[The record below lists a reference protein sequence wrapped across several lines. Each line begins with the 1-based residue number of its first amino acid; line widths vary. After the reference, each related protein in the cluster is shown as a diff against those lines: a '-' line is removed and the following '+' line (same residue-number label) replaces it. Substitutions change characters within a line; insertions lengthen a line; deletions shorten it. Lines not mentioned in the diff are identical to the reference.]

1 MDSFGYSRE
10 FSWLRALSVCY
21 GFGGDLVSVA
31 NKKEMDFVY
40 SLSPNITDNPAW
52 IGLVY
57 QFQKNEYLWS
67 NGESFNGSFSVESLE
82 YYMNSTVR
90 EDKCGEIFRNDL
102 NLTKCCKKNKYFI
115 CERAK
120 GKLFLRNHLIR
131 KIKDRRGCVFELTTS
146 HKLQLQTS
154 EEYRTFCKQI

>member
-1 MDSFGYSRE
+1 M
-10 FSWLRALSVCY
+10 CY

-40 SLSPNITDNPAW
+40 SLSPKTTDNPAW

-57 QFQKNEYLWS
+57 QFQKNECLWS

-82 YYMNSTVR
+82 YYMNSAVR

-120 GKLFLRNHLIR
+120 GKLFLRKKLRVGGVVFLSQQHLINYIY
-131 KIKDRRGCVFELTTS
+131 KPVKSTGPSVNKYKDTNRF
-146 HKLQLQTS
+146 
-154 EEYRTFCKQI
+154 